1 MPTKDIIS
9 KRLLK
14 RLLVDF
20 GTQLFKLD
28 IVEADLLSNEQP
40 RIEGKRA
47 DLVAR
52 VKNANGISYILHI
65 EVQNDNRVDV
75 PLRMLRY
82 YTDLALEHM
91 GEEIRQYLLY
101 IGKAP
106 LTMPD
111 HVQTPSWRYN
121 YVVLDIRRVSSK
133 NFLNSHNP
141 DALVLAILCDPEGL
155 NANALVVHIIK
166 ELRRLHGAKLDS
178 LRDSLMMLDI
188 LAGNR
193 DLQNIVKK
201 NAEMLIDVEKLG
213 IYQLVKEKG
222 EARGLE
228 KGLAQGLKK
237 GKAEG
242 LEKGKAEGLEKGK
255 AEGLEK
261 GKAEGLEK
269 GKAEG
274 LEEGQ
279 QKIILKLLSKLP
291 PDQVANL
298 SGVPLAKVQAIAS
311 DHKPQ

>member
-14 RLLVDF
+14 RLLIDF

-40 RIEGKRA
+40 RIEAKRA

-65 EVQNDNRVDV
+65 EVQNDNRADV

-91 GEEIRQYLLY
+91 DEEIKQYLLY

-106 LTMPD
+106 LSMPD
-111 HVQTPSWRYN
+111 HIQTSSWRYN
-121 YVVLDIRRVSSK
+121 YDVLDIRRISSK

-141 DALVLAILCDPEGL
+141 DALVLAILCDLEGL
-155 NANALVVHIIK
+155 DTNSLVVHIIK
-166 ELRRLHGAKLDS
+166 ELRRLHGAKLDN
-178 LRDSLMMLDI
+178 LRDSLIMLDI

-193 DLQNIVKK
+193 DLQNVVKR

-213 IYQLVKEKG
+213 IYQLVKEKS

-228 KGLAQGLKK
+228 KGLAK
-237 GKAEG
+237 G

-279 QKIILKLLSKLP
+279 QKIILKLLAKLSP
-291 PDQVANL
+291 EQVANL
-298 SGVPLAKVQAIAS
+298 SGVPFAKVQAIAS
-311 DHKPQ
+311 AHKPQ